1 VARHAVAE
9 AEEGARLVKKR
20 YENSISLLVEL
31 LDAQTAL
38 NRSRTELASLEAD
51 HAASWARLQYATGTL
66 LKEIAP

>member
-1 VARHAVAE
+1 MARQAQLE
-9 AEEGARLVKKR
+9 AEEGVRLVKRR

-38 NRSRTELASLEAD
+38 NRARSDVAVQEAEY
-51 HAASWARLQYATGTL
+51 AAAWARLHFDAGTL